1 MTQVQVPVVIQA
13 VRNIGQDLTFRLP
26 HMTFSHDAFDHLLDL
41 GRQLVQNLK
50 QSFNLKEDLG
60 EDILLIALTKVAL
73 QEFDDLNFELI
84 HVVYRILDKEVEAGR
99 LFDDIVLDY

>member
-1 MTQVQVPVVIQA
+1 MTQPQVPVVVQA

-41 GRQLVQNLK
+41 GRQLVVNLR

-73 QEFDDLNFELI
+73 DEFSDLNFELI
-84 HVVYRILDKEVEAGR
+84 HIVYRILDKEVEVGR